1 MEHLLNKGD
10 RFMHTIAYQSR
21 YIWSLTLLLLLLAA
35 PWPAAAQPTHRWL
48 ADPALLAG
56 ARTIGPNGGQL
67 VLDSITDIALENG
80 ANGWATAGSG
90 IYRLENNAW
99 RRFSGAAGTTF
110 LKAISLPSQDVQY
123 IVGSET
129 ERQPPYASNVLAL
142 RYLNGDWRNASF
154 ISREDGTT
162 GLRPGSLNDI
172 VAQPDTTAWA
182 VGAQPSDVQGWQRP
196 LVLYNDGGNW
206 HDMTPAAWRYGNL
219 TALAM
224 ISSAEGWAT
233 GVLGRPGGEGPDA
246 VRPAIVHLK
255 DGVWTEEVLPALPIS
270 SQPFSVYGIT
280 LGSAGEAWAIF
291 FDAGTGCSFGSLL
304 HYSAGAWSL
313 VPPPTLQNRSVTQ
326 IGLIPGTNR
335 GWLSLG
341 GCQARGQNL
350 PAQRARFDNG
360 AITIDTSGTQLA
372 PNIYALLDDT
382 HQWAASSGSFVTYS
396 DAPLP
401 TDRISTYPPGDLFF
415 PETGHSISGEFKTY
429 YQTHGLELGDR
440 GVSARESLA
449 LFGYPVSE
457 PYDEINAEDGQRYRV
472 QYFER
477 ARFELH
483 PENQAPYRV
492 LLGRL
497 GFGSLIRRRSG
508 AEPVLPNPDP
518 YPPAPECPRFPET
531 GYSNC
536 PPFAAYWQRHGGL
549 AVFGFPIVN
558 MRQEQN
564 ETDGRSYNT
573 QWFERERMEFHPENA
588 GTPYEVLLGL
598 LGSEELRVRGY
609 LP

>member
-1 MEHLLNKGD
+1 
-10 RFMHTIAYQSR
+10 MHTLRSSARS
-21 YIWSLTLLLLLLAA
+21 IWPLLLLLLLAA
-35 PWPAAAQPTHRWL
+35 PWPAAAQSPYRWY

-67 VLDSITDIALENG
+67 VLDSITDIAPGDG

-99 RRFSGAAGTTF
+99 QRFSGATGTTF
-110 LKAISLPSQDVQY
+110 LRAISLPSPDVQY

-129 ERQPPYASNVLAL
+129 ERQPPYASNVLIL
-142 RYLNGDWRNASF
+142 RYLNGDWRNGSF
-154 ISREDGTT
+154 IARQDGSTT
-162 GLRPGSLNDI
+162 LHPGSLNDI
-172 VAQPDTTAWA
+172 VAQPDNTADA
-182 VGAQPSDVQGWQRP
+182 VGEQPSDVQNWPRP
-196 LVLYNDGGNW
+196 LMLHHDGLNW
-206 HDMTPAAWRYGNL
+206 HDTTPAAWRYGRL
-219 TALAM
+219 TSLAM
-224 ISSAEGWAT
+224 SSPTEGWAS
-233 GVLGRPGGEGPDA
+233 GVFGRPGGAGPDA

-255 DGVWTEEVLPALPIS
+255 DGAWTEEALPALPIS

-280 LGSAGEAWAIF
+280 IGSPGEAWAIF
-291 FDAGTGCSFGSLL
+291 YDAGTECSFGSLL
-304 HYSAGAWSL
+304 HYSADAWSL
-313 VPPPTLQNRSVTQ
+313 IPSAALQNRSVTQ

-360 AITIDTSGTQLA
+360 AIGIDTSGTPLA
-372 PNIYALLDDT
+372 PSIYALLDDT
-382 HQWAASSGSFVTYS
+382 HQWAASGGAFMIYS
-396 DAPLP
+396 NAPLP
-401 TDRISTYPPGDLFF
+401 TDRISAYPPGDLFF
-415 PETGHSISGEFKTY
+415 PETGHSISGEFKSY
-429 YQTHGLELGDR
+429 YQTHGLEMGDR
-440 GVSARESLA
+440 GISARESLA

-457 PYDEINAEDGQRYRV
+457 PYDEINAEDGQRYWV

-508 AEPVLPNPDP
+508 AEPILPNPDP
-518 YPPAPECPRFPET
+518 YPPAPECGRFAET
-531 GYSNC
+531 GYSTC
-536 PPFAAYWQRHGGL
+536 PPFSAYWQRHGGL

-558 MRQEQN
+558 MRQELN
-564 ETDGRSYNT
+564 ETDGSTYNT
-573 QWFERERMEFHPENA
+573 QWFERERMEHHPENA

-598 LGSEELRVRGY
+598 LGSEELRIRGY